1 MRRFLFW
8 GTALVLLAAAAHIVT
23 SVFFPQLEREDTV
36 ETLMGAS
43 EVNRVTVLA
52 DEDKLKEVLRG
63 IPTDMAYAICP
74 YDISERPI
82 EISAPLPG
90 TYWSI
95 SIFEPSGRNIY
106 TLNDTQVGTDR
117 FAAVIMLGEAK
128 TAAEEDTSKREG
140 GGIVIHTKE
149 TSGVVVIRAF
159 IEDLAARKSAQDAL
173 SASECKPALATAS
186 TG

>member
-8 GTALVLLAAAAHIVT
+8 AIAIVLLAAASHIVT

-36 ETLMGAS
+36 ATLMAS
-43 EVNRVTVLA
+43 SDVNQLTVIE
-52 DEDKLKEVLRG
+52 DEAKMKDVLRG
-63 IPTDMAYAICP
+63 VPTDMAYAVCP
-74 YDISERPI
+74 YDISEKPI
-82 EISAPLPG
+82 SISAPLPG

-106 TLNDTQVGTDR
+106 TLNDTQVGTDH
-117 FAAVIMLGEAK
+117 FAAVIMQGEAK
-128 TAAEEDTSKREG
+128 TAAEEDASKREG

-159 IEDLAARKSAQDAL
+159 IDDIASRKSARDAL
-173 SASECKPALATAS
+173 AATECKPALATAS
-186 TG
+186 AG